1 MSSAQKRGWTVNRK
15 QMKLP
20 ELTRGQQAGIGL
32 LVLWSLAWKG
42 ASLWRAARDGN
53 RPWFVGLLL
62 VNSAGLLDALYL
74 FRVSRREE

>member
-1 MSSAQKRGWTVNRK
+1 MNRK

-32 LVLWSLAWKG
+32 LVLWSLGWKG

-74 FRVSRREE
+74 FRVSPRED

>member
-1 MSSAQKRGWTVNRK
+1 VNRK

-32 LVLWSLAWKG
+32 LVLWSLGWKG

-74 FRVSRREE
+74 FRVNQRED